1 MAQKSILCLK
11 CIFDKFEFP
20 IDTEIRWRINA
31 YDTNSDLESS
41 GPIGV
46 CHDVSVNIGGVE
58 VKLHFFIV
66 KYSNA
71 DLILGR
77 PWERAV
83 RACYTNEDDGSYTV
97 RIKSPD
103 GLREVQFC
111 AVKAEHER
119 NRPAARSSA
128 RDDADFYH
136 LKA

>member
-1 MAQKSILCLK
+1 MLCLK
-11 CIFDKFEFP
+11 RIFDRLEFP

-46 CHDVSVNIGGVE
+46 CHDVPVNIGGVE

-128 RDDADFYH
+128 RDNADFYH